1 MSTIVLASLTI
12 LYSLWDKKDATT
24 KEEIEQQM
32 ALPLDIL
39 DEIGQSYGPTRKLH
53 QALANLVA
61 ATIQNLEKSRHGAVV
76 QGVSFGSS
84 TQNVGNPPMHL
95 PLRVDASFYKG
106 TAPDAVMAH
115 LHSDTLPSSTSN
127 DRLRSPQEQYNRR
140 IPIAS
145 LPWPVNVLQ
154 SDMQPPM
161 TSSAGNDADNTPVSG
176 GTLDDPMLW
185 GSLEWTGG
193 WDDFLN
199 AIAM

>member
-1 MSTIVLASLTI
+1 
-12 LYSLWDKKDATT
+12 
-24 KEEIEQQM
+24 M

-53 QALANLVA
+53 QALASLVA
-61 ATIQNLEKSRHGAVV
+61 ATIQNLEKSRHGSVV

-106 TAPDAVMAH
+106 TTPNEVTVR
-115 LHSDTLPSSTSN
+115 LQSDLLSRT
-127 DRLRSPQEQYNRR
+127 DRLRPSQQQSDRHV
-140 IPIAS
+140 PIAS
-145 LPWPVNVLQ
+145 LPWPADVLQ
-154 SDMQPPM
+154 PDIQPPA
-161 TSSAGNDADNTPVSG
+161 SSATNDVGSTVSG

>member
-1 MSTIVLASLTI
+1 VSTIVLASLTI
-12 LYSLWDKKDATT
+12 LYSLWDKRDATT
-24 KEEIEQQM
+24 KQEIEQQM

-84 TQNVGNPPMHL
+84 TQDEVGIPPMHL

-106 TAPDAVMAH
+106 TAPDAMAH
-115 LHSDTLPSSTSN
+115 LQS
-127 DRLRSPQEQYNRR
+127 RSPQQPYNRR

-145 LPWPVNVLQ
+145 LPWPVNVLR
-154 SDMQPPM
+154 SDIQPSM
-161 TSSAGNDADNTPVSG
+161 SSSAGNDASNSPAVSG

>member
-1 MSTIVLASLTI
+1 VLASLTI
-12 LYSLWDKKDATT
+12 LYSLWEKKDATT
-24 KEEIEQQM
+24 KQEIEQQM

-61 ATIQNLEKSRHGAVV
+61 ATIQNLERSRNGAVA
-76 QGVSFGSS
+76 QGVSFAQSM
-84 TQNVGNPPMHL
+84 QNFGPPPLHL
-95 PLRVDASFYKG
+95 PMRIDASFYKG
-106 TAPDAVMAH
+106 SVPDS
-115 LHSDTLPSSTSN
+115 LLSSRNEPLPSGNNNQNRPTVQEY
-127 DRLRSPQEQYNRR
+127 DRH
-140 IPIAS
+140 PIAS

-154 SDMQPPM
+154 SDNQPNAP
-161 TSSAGNDADNTPVSG
+161 TNPTNETNPAS

>member
-1 MSTIVLASLTI
+1 VSTIVLASLTI

-24 KEEIEQQM
+24 KQEIEQQM

-61 ATIQNLEKSRHGAVV
+61 ATIQNLEKSRHGTVV

-84 TQNVGNPPMHL
+84 TQTVGNPPMHL
-95 PLRVDASFYKG
+95 PLRVDADFYKG
-106 TAPDAVMAH
+106 TEPDSMAR
-115 LHSDTLPSSTSN
+115 LPSDTLPSSTSN
-127 DRLRSPQEQYNRR
+127 DRLRSPQQQYNRR

-154 SDMQPPM
+154 SDIQPPM
-161 TSSAGNDADNTPVSG
+161 SSSAGNDAGNTPVSSG
-176 GTLDDPMLW
+176 IDDPMLW

>member
-1 MSTIVLASLTI
+1 
-12 LYSLWDKKDATT
+12 
-24 KEEIEQQM
+24 M

-61 ATIQNLEKSRHGAVV
+61 ATIQNLEHSRNGAAV

-84 TQNVGNPPMHL
+84 TQSLEHPPMHI
-95 PLRVDASFYKG
+95 PLRIDSSFYKG
-106 TAPDAVMAH
+106 SAPDTTVP
-115 LHSDTLPSSTSN
+115 SRNEILPSSMNNESRPTAPEYSKH
-127 DRLRSPQEQYNRR
+127 
-140 IPIAS
+140 PIAS

-154 SDMQPPM
+154 SDMRANIP
-161 TSSAGNDADNTPVSG
+161 TSATADTNPT
-176 GTLDDPMLW
+176 TTANLDDPMLW

-193 WDDFLN
+193 WDNFLN

>member
-1 MSTIVLASLTI
+1 VSTIVLASLTI

-24 KEEIEQQM
+24 KQEIEHQM

-39 DEIGQSYGPTRKLH
+39 DEIGQSHGPTRTLH

-61 ATIQNLEKSRHGAVV
+61 ATIQNLEKSRHDSVV

-84 TQNVGNPPMHL
+84 TQNLGHPPMHL
-95 PLRVDASFYKG
+95 PLRVDASFYRG
-106 TAPDAVMAH
+106 AAPDTTAS
-115 LHSDTLPSSTSN
+115 LQSDTLPSSINN
-127 DRLRSPQEQYNRR
+127 DQRRSTQKAYDTR

-154 SDMQPPM
+154 SDVQLAA
-161 TSSAGNDADNTPVSG
+161 SSGNDTSTRVSG
-176 GTLDDPMLW
+176 GTLDNPMLW

-199 AIAM
+199 AIAMP